1 MIYNHI
7 SILIQNIVK
16 IQKYYNK
23 YIHKIILEY
32 LLNL

>member
-1 MIYNHI
+1 MIYKHI
-7 SILIQNIVK
+7 LILIQNLVK
-16 IQKYYNK
+16 IQNYYNK

>member
-1 MIYNHI
+1 MIYKHI
-7 SILIQNIVK
+7 LILIQNLAK

-23 YIHKIILEY
+23 YIRKIILEY